1 MKRTLNIQHPGEIQ
15 IDVTD
20 SVGKCDSESEIPILL
35 VDLSQRLVNV
45 PRKKLNTIVSLCML
59 CHILK
64 TNFKQKKKRN
74 SRNYEFRKNRKT
86 KRCITPYYN
95 IIVLNCCKQSIKSK
109 PYMNLLIKI
118 KAL

>member
-64 TNFKQKKKRN
+64 TNFKQKKKEIREIMN
-74 SRNYEFRKNRKT
+74 SAKT
-86 KRCITPYYN
+86 AKQN
-95 IIVLNCCKQSIKSK
+95 DALHLIII
-109 PYMNLLIKI
+109 LLF
-118 KAL
+118 